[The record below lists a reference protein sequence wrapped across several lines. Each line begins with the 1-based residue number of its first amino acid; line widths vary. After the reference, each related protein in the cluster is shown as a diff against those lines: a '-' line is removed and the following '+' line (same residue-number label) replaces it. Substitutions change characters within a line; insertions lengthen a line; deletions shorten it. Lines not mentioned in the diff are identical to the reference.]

1 MERPDKAL
9 KSLRVGRVRRIRL
22 FRRRRRRRNTS
33 RTHPHLSRGKP
44 EHGGGSVFFS
54 FFFIAFIFKFLSEM
68 SEMIDVSLFLASP
81 PLKKNPSFSQDS
93 SCRRVIPSGAALC

>member
-44 EHGGGSVFFS
+44 EHRGGAFFFS

-68 SEMIDVSLFLASP
+68 SEMIDVSLF
-81 PLKKNPSFSQDS
+81 
-93 SCRRVIPSGAALC
+93 